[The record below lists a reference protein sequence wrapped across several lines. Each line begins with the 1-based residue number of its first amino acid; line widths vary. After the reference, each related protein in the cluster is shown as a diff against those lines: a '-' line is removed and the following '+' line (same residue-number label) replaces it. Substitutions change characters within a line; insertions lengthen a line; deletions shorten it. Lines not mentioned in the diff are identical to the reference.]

1 MRLLRRRRAMLSDRR
16 ATLDR
21 VETIT
26 AFAKDM
32 SEFLRTSEPTGS
44 RAFIE
49 TVVMPGNAVVHY
61 SVPMPYGSL
70 IPGRNAEKMALNGL
84 VLSTVKNGGPER
96 LPGPTGKQD
105 SNTSLDPCAWA
116 ISLARYRRSEVART
130 RSRAKLTSIPD
141 EHAAP
146 RQRHRVALGG
156 GFGAGVMRRCARC
169 YNPVGPNPPT
179 PVPWRP
185 P

>member
-1 MRLLRRRRAMLSDRR
+1 MLSDRR

-96 LPGPTGKQD
+96 LQDRPGSRTQ
-105 SNTSLDPCAWA
+105 TRAWIPCAWA
-116 ISLARYRRSEVART
+116 ISLARYRAR
-130 RSRAKLTSIPD
+130 RWL
-141 EHAAP
+141 AP
-146 RQRHRVALGG
+146 GLG
-156 GFGAGVMRRCARC
+156 
-169 YNPVGPNPPT
+169 PS
-179 PVPWRP
+179 
-185 P
+185 